1 MQQISSAWSGLS
13 IQRQVVA
20 VLAAV
25 AMVVALVGLFRMA
38 TTPSMTLLYAGMENG
53 AAGEVVQA
61 LEAQG
66 AVYEIRGSSIFVDS
80 TLRDQLRLTLAS
92 EGLPSNNAQ
101 GYELLDSLSGF
112 GTTSQMFD
120 AAYWR
125 AKEGELARTIVASPN
140 IQNARVH
147 IANQGNK
154 PFQREVPPTASVT
167 VTTASGGLSPS
178 QARALRYLVSSAVAG
193 LAAESVSVIDARSGV
208 ILSSETDAL
217 AQART
222 DDKAEEIK
230 RNVERL
236 LEARVG
242 FGKAV
247 VEVNVDTVTD
257 REQITER
264 RFDPDGRVAIS
275 MDTEE
280 TNTSSSDQGSGGVTV
295 ASNLPDGDAGG
306 SGDTSQAENF
316 QTRERVN
323 YEVSETQ
330 REIFRSPGAIK
341 RLSVAVLIDGIRT
354 TDDAGVETW
363 SARPNDEMEALR
375 ELVASAVGFNE
386 ERGDSLTL
394 KTMEFEPIVTEGT
407 PPVASTFGPIAFDAM
422 RLAQLAV
429 LGIVTLLLG
438 LFVVRPILAPSK
450 PAEPFALVPP
460 EPGARGGLPGLNG
473 EIDNGPGMASPMM
486 QVVSGEDF
494 GAPQLGSN
502 GLDDSGADPV
512 DRLRQ
517 LIDERQEESLE
528 ILKSWMEDK
537 EEPA

>member
-1 MQQISSAWSGLS
+1 MQQITSAWSGLS
-13 IQRQVVA
+13 VQRQVVA

-38 TTPSMTLLYAGMENG
+38 TTPSMTLLYAGLENS

-66 AVYEIRGSSIFVDS
+66 AAYEIRGASIFVDS

-147 IANQGNK
+147 IANQGSK
-154 PFQREVPPTASVT
+154 PFQRDVPPTASVT
-167 VTTASGGLSPS
+167 ITTANGALTPN
-178 QARALRYLVSSAVAG
+178 QARALRFLVSSAVAG
-193 LAAESVSVIDARSGV
+193 LAAESVSVIDARSGI

-217 AQART
+217 AQAQT
-222 DDKAEEIK
+222 DDKADEIK

-247 VEVNVDTVTD
+247 VEVNVETVTE

-264 RFDPDGRVAIS
+264 RFDPEGRVAIS

-280 TNTSSSDQGSGGVTV
+280 TTTSSTDQGGGGVTV

-306 SGDTSQAENF
+306 SGDTSQAENS
-316 QTRERVN
+316 QTRERIN
-323 YEVSETQ
+323 YEVSETS
-330 REIFRSPGAIK
+330 REILRTPGAIK
-341 RLSVAVLIDGIRT
+341 RLSVAVLLDGIRT
-354 TDDAGVETW
+354 TDATGAETW
-363 SARPNDEMEALR
+363 QPRSDTEMEALR
-375 ELVASAVGFNE
+375 ELVASAVGFSE

-394 KTMEFEPIVTEGT
+394 KTMEFETVATEGS
-407 PPVASTFGPIAFDAM
+407 PPAAGLFGPIAFDAM
-422 RLAQLAV
+422 RLTQLAV

-438 LFVVRPILAPSK
+438 LFVVRPILAPKKQSDQ
-450 PAEPFALVPP
+450 FALVPP
-460 EPGARGGLPGLNG
+460 EPESAAANRALTG
-473 EIDNGPGMASPMM
+473 EIDDGTGLPTTDMQMISDKQANNSAGSLSDPG
-486 QVVSGEDF
+486 V
-494 GAPQLGSN
+494 
-502 GLDDSGADPV
+502 DPV
-512 DRLRQ
+512 DRLRK